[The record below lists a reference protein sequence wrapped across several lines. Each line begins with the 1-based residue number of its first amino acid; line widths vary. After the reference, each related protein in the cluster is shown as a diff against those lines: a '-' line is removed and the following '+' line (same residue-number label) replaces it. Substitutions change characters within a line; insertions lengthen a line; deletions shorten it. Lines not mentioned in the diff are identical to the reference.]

1 MNYIGCSGFMY
12 EHWKGVFYP
21 DSLSKGKWFSHYMTR
36 FNTVE
41 LNVTFYRLPREE
53 TFRKWYGVTPRD
65 FVFSL
70 KGSRYITHVRR
81 LADVADAVTR
91 FFQSASHLREK
102 LHVILWQF
110 PPQFAL
116 DTGRLEKFIRLLR
129 PFGKRNVFEFRNES
143 WLQPDVEEML
153 RDNGFGYCM
162 ADWPEFLQDL
172 PVTADYIYIRRHGS
186 SGKYNTCYTD
196 EELEGDAVKIRA
208 YSEEG
213 VKDVYVFFNND
224 CRGYAPKNAGRLKM
238 LLEG

>member
-53 TFRKWYGVTPRD
+53 TFKKWKDNTPDD
-65 FVFSL
+65 FAFSL
-70 KGSRYITHVRR
+70 KGSRFITHVRR
-81 LADVADAVTR
+81 LDDVGDAVTR

-162 ADWPEFLQDL
+162 ADWPEFLKEL
-172 PVTADYIYIRRHGS
+172 PVVSDYVYIRRHGRK
-186 SGKYNTCYTD
+186 GRYNTLYT
-196 EELEGDAVKIRA
+196 EQELRKDSRFISSLRKR
-208 YSEEG
+208 G
-213 VKDVYVFFNND
+213 VMDVYVYFNND
-224 CRGYAPKNAGRLKM
+224 YRGYAPRNAETLKEM
-238 LLEG
+238 LG